1 MNNQEINVI
10 MNSRILYKGSDFLAD
25 RIAVVSRKTNETD
38 IQMEFNL
45 DGNGYASVDTGIGFF
60 DHMLISFAKH
70 GFFDINLTV
79 KGDLFVDSH
88 HTIEDTGIV
97 LGQAIAKAL
106 GDKEGINRF
115 GSFMLPMDETLVL
128 CALDL
133 SGRPYLVY
141 DLSLTTPQ
149 VGYMDTE
156 MVKEFF
162 YAVSYGAGMNLHIK
176 QISGENNH
184 HIIEAAF
191 KAFAK
196 ALDQASAFDRRLEG
210 KILSTKGSL

>member
-1 MNNQEINVI
+1 M
-10 MNSRILYKGSDFLAD
+10 SDRL
-25 RIAVVSRKTNETD
+25 VTVSRKTKETD
-38 IQMEFNL
+38 INLELNL
-45 DGNGYASVDTGIGFF
+45 DGSGIAEVDTGIGFF

-70 GFFDINLTV
+70 GLFDLKLSV

-88 HTIEDTGIV
+88 HTIEDVGIV
-97 LGQAIAKAL
+97 LGQAIAKAV
-106 GDKEGINRF
+106 GDKVGINRY

-128 CALDL
+128 SAIDL
-133 SGRPYLVY
+133 SGRPFLVY
-141 DLSLTTPQ
+141 DLDLTVPQ

-162 YAVSYGAGMNLHIK
+162 YAVSYNGAMNLHIK
-176 QISGENNH
+176 QISGSNNH

-196 ALDQASAFDRRLEG
+196 ALDMATLRNIRLEG
-210 KILSTKGSL
+210 QLLSTKGSL

>member
-1 MNNQEINVI
+1 M
-10 MNSRILYKGSDFLAD
+10 AA
-25 RIAVVSRKTNETD
+25 RIANVTRVTKETNIEL
-38 IQMEFNL
+38 ELNL
-45 DGNGYASVDTGIGFF
+45 DGTGMAQVDTGIGFF

-70 GFFDINLTV
+70 GLFDLKLTV

-106 GDKEGINRF
+106 GDKVGIKRY
-115 GSFMLPMDETLVL
+115 GSFMLPMDEALVL
-128 CALDL
+128 SAIDL
-133 SGRPYLVY
+133 SGRPYLIY
-141 DLSLTTPQ
+141 DLDLTVPQ

-162 YAVSYGAGMNLHIK
+162 YAVSYAAGMNLHIK
-176 QISGENNH
+176 QLYGSNNH

-196 ALDQASAFDRRLEG
+196 ALDMATMKDIRLEG
-210 KILSTKGSL
+210 QLLSTKGSL